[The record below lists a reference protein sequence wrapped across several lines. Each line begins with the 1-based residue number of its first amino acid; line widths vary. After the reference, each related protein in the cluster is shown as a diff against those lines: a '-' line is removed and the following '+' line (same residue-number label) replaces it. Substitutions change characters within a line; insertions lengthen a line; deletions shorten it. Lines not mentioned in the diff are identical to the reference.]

1 MEPEFWHERWRT
13 GQIGFHQSAVDRN
26 LRRHWPM
33 LNLGRGRR
41 VFVPL
46 CGKSLD
52 MLWLRD
58 QGHCVVGVEL
68 SATAVEAFLMENGI
82 PARRR
87 VQSGF
92 DIFEAP
98 NIQLFRG
105 DFFALTQALLGDSG
119 AVYDRAGLI
128 SWAPA
133 LRAGYVEH
141 LAKLVGSGTQMLLIT
156 LEYPQSQMPGPP
168 FSLKSEEI
176 ERLYS
181 PNFKIQEIAR
191 QDILAHEARLRALGV
206 TELFEVC
213 YHLVR
218 L

>member
-1 MEPEFWHERWRT
+1 MEPQFWHERWRT
-13 GQIGFHQSAVDRN
+13 GQIAFHQSSADRN
-26 LRRHWPM
+26 LRRHWPA
-33 LNLGRGRR
+33 LHLARGSR

-58 QGHCVVGVEL
+58 QGHPVVGVEL
-68 SATAVEAFLMENGI
+68 SAVALEAFCMENGI

-87 VQSGF
+87 MQSGF
-92 DIFEAP
+92 DVYEAP
-98 NIQLFRG
+98 NLQLLCG
-105 DFFALTQALLGDSG
+105 DFYALTPAVLGEVA
-119 AVYDRAGLI
+119 AVFDRAALI
-128 SWAPA
+128 SWAQE
-133 LRAGYVEH
+133 LRAPYVAH
-141 LAKLVGSGTQMLLIT
+141 MAALLGSGTQILLVSM
-156 LEYPQSQMPGPP
+156 EYPQAQMSGPP
-168 FSLKSEEI
+168 FSVQSEEV

-181 PNFKIQEIAR
+181 HYFKIYEIAR
-191 QDILAHEARLRALGV
+191 HDILASEPRLRARGA